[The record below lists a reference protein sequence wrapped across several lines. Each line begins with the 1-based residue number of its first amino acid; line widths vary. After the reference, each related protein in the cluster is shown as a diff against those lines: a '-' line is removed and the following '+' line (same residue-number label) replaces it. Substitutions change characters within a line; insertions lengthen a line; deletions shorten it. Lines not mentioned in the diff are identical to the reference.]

1 MTGWILYKKDLSES
15 WETQRLIEEFEK
27 QDIQIRVVNPQDV
40 DIYVDRD
47 DRKSILVDGKARALP
62 DFVIPRTGS
71 GTTYFIKAIIRHL
84 ERLGVILINGSHSI
98 DTVKDKLYTQQV
110 LGESNLPVP
119 KTLLVRHPI
128 NLEWV
133 EQNIGFPVI
142 IKTLSGSFGA
152 GVFLAEDK
160 KQFRQLLKMAE
171 ITKKSYN
178 IIVQEFV
185 NDSWGKDLRVF
196 VLNGKV
202 IGCMMRQATDDDFRA
217 NITRGG
223 EGIPYQIT
231 DEIEWLGGES
241 SRLLGL
247 DIAGVDLLF
256 DNGGFKICEV
266 NSSPGFEGMDKFT
279 KTNIAEDIV
288 TYVKHKIGYSEKTP
302 SEDVSRK

>member
-1 MTGWILYKKDLSES
+1 MNGWILYKNPIEES
-15 WETQRLIEEFEK
+15 WETNKLVEEFNK
-27 QDIQIRVVNPQDV
+27 QGIEVRVVNPNDV
-40 DIYVDRD
+40 DIFVDRD
-47 DRKSILVDGKARALP
+47 DRKSIIVGGKPRALP

-84 ERLGVILINGSHSI
+84 ERLGVTLINGSNAI

-128 NLEWV
+128 KLEWV
-133 EQNIGFPVI
+133 EKNLTFPVI

-160 KQFRQLLKMAE
+160 KQFKQLLKMAE

-178 IIVQEFV
+178 IIVQEFIK
-185 NDSWGKDLRVF
+185 DSWGKDLRVF

-202 IGCMMRQATDDDFRA
+202 VGCMMRQAVDDDFRA

-223 EGIPYQIT
+223 EGIPYQI
-231 DEIEWLGGES
+231 DEIIEWLGGES
-241 SRLLGL
+241 ARLLGL

-256 DNGGFKICEV
+256 DNGGYKICEV

-279 KTNIAEDIV
+279 HTNIAEEIV
-288 TYVKHKIGYSEKTP
+288 NFVKHKIGYNKNG
-302 SEDVSRK
+302 DDIYD